1 MINIRVVTPIT
12 TAGFSTAE
20 GFREYVDPTTNL
32 SQKTIEHGPASIENE
47 FDEML
52 AIPDTVAKII
62 EAERD
67 GVDAVVIDCMGD
79 PGLKAGREAVA
90 IPVLGPC
97 ETSMHIAAMLGQ
109 KFSIVTVLE
118 SCVPMFQ
125 NTAAVS
131 GLASKLA
138 SVRWVDIPVL
148 GLKGDHGPI
157 IDALIEQSLQ
167 AIRDEGAHVIIFGCT
182 GMKGCAEGVAKG
194 LSIKGYGGVPVIDPM
209 PVTIRM
215 AEAFVKSGLHQSKRT
230 YMNPYHKPIA
240 GYTFMP
246 SLANNSIAR

>member
-1 MINIRVVTPIT
+1 MINIRVVTPLT
-12 TAGFSTAE
+12 TAGFSTEE
-20 GFREYVDPTTNL
+20 GFREYVDATTNL
-32 SQKTIEHGPASIENE
+32 SQRTIEHGPASIENE

-125 NTAAVS
+125 NSAAVY
-131 GLASKLA
+131 GVAGKLA

-148 GLKGDHGPI
+148 GLKGDHGEI
-157 IDALIEQSLQ
+157 IGSLVEQSLE
-167 AIRDEGAHVIIFGCT
+167 AIQNEGAHAIIFGCT
-182 GMKGCAEGVAKG
+182 GMKGCAEGVAHG
-194 LSIKGYGGVPVIDPM
+194 LAAKGYGGVPVIDPM

-215 AEAFVKSGLHQSKRT
+215 AEAFVKAGLTQSKRT
-230 YMNPYHKPIA
+230 YMKPYHKPIA
-240 GYTFMP
+240 GYAFIP
-246 SLANNSIAR
+246 RLATN

>member
-12 TAGFSTAE
+12 TTGFSSEE
-20 GFREYVDPTTNL
+20 GFREYVDSTTVL
-32 SQKTIEHGPASIENE
+32 SQRTIEHGPASIENE

-62 EAERD
+62 EAECD
-67 GVDAVVIDCMGD
+67 GVDAAVIDCMGD

-109 KFSIVTVLE
+109 KFSVVTVLE

-125 NTAAVS
+125 NSAAIYGVA
-131 GLASKLA
+131 GKLA
-138 SVRWVDIPVL
+138 SVRWVDVPVL
-148 GLKGDHGPI
+148 GLKGDHSSI
-157 IDALIEQSLQ
+157 VASLVEQSLL
-167 AIRDEGAHVIIFGCT
+167 AIQNEGAHVIVFGCT
-182 GMKGCAEGVAKG
+182 GMKGCAEGVSNG
-194 LSIKGYGGVPVIDPM
+194 LAAKGYGGVPVIDPM

-215 AEAFVKSGLHQSKRT
+215 AEAFVKAGLTQSKRT
-230 YMNPYHKPIA
+230 YMKPYRKPIV
-240 GYTFMP
+240 GYTFLP
-246 SLANNSIAR
+246 PLKSN